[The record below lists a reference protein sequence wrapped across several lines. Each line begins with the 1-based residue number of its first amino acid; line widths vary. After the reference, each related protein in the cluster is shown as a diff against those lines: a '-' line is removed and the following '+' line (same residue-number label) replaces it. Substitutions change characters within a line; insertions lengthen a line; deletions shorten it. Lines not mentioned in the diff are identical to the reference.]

1 MPPTA
6 SQWVD
11 ILVNPGYPGVVRR
24 QGLGKTLRALR
35 ARTGLGIKQV
45 APRLGIT
52 YTYLSKLENDEK
64 RPSKDLIERIADYY
78 GEDTDRLLVTAGR
91 VPAEVLTILQS
102 EPEKALAF
110 LRQRFGRKQQS

>member
-1 MPPTA
+1 
-6 SQWVD
+6 VK
-11 ILVNPGYPGVVRR
+11 R
-24 QGLGKTLRALR
+24 QGLGKTIRTLR

-64 RPSKDLIERIADYY
+64 KPSQELIERIANYY
-78 GEDTDRLLVTAGR
+78 GQDSDRLLVAAGR
-91 VPAEVLTILQS
+91 VPADVLAILQS